1 MTTQGKILIY
11 KRNSKKGFSY
21 TYRIEAGIDPKTG
34 KRKQLTKSGFK
45 TAKEARAAAQPI
57 LNKLLLGENIIESN
71 ITFNEYAA
79 IWLADR
85 KSNLKKSSQ
94 SNNLETIK
102 IANRYFA
109 NLKMKSITPYMYQ
122 QFINHYGANVKLTTL
137 KTRHVIIKNIFNY
150 AVKYK
155 LINSNPTI
163 NVEFPRKNM
172 KKLDIN
178 SLYLTKDELKNFLI
192 FLENKIYKSSGYFY
206 PICVLLAY
214 TGMRLGEACALTW
227 EDIDFK
233 NKSIFIHSTMYAKNY
248 NNYVKQ
254 DTPKTQSSIRKIYID
269 NFLITVLKKW
279 RKKQLINRLQNGK
292 NNKVDAENYVFTT
305 IVAHTNKEKA
315 VLPIA
320 VSTAFKYI
328 NKKHLFPKHI
338 HAHMLRHTHVSLLAE
353 TRKVSLT
360 DIQAR
365 LGHSSDEM
373 TRRVYLHVTEKS
385 KIDTAR
391 IFEEYMAN

>member
-1 MTTQGKILIY
+1 MATQGKILVY

-34 KRKQLTKSGFK
+34 KRKQVTKSGFK

-57 LNKLLLGENIIESN
+57 LNKLLLGERIIESN
-71 ITFNEYAA
+71 ITFGEYAA
-79 IWLADR
+79 IWLAD
-85 KSNLKKSSQ
+85 KSNTLKISSRN
-94 SNNLETIK
+94 NNLEAIK
-102 IANRYFA
+102 IANRYFSH
-109 NLKMKSITPYMYQ
+109 LKMKNITPYMYQ
-122 QFINHYGANVKLTTL
+122 QFINNYGANVKLTTL

-155 LINSNPTI
+155 LINSNPAI
-163 NVEFPRKNM
+163 DVEFPRKIM
-172 KKLDIN
+172 KKIDITD
-178 SLYLTKDELKNFLI
+178 LYLTKDELKAFLS
-192 FLENKIYKSSGYFY
+192 FLENKVYKSSGYLY
-206 PICVLLAY
+206 PLCVLLAY
-214 TGMRLGEACALTW
+214 TGMRVGEACALTW
-227 EDIDFK
+227 EDIDFN

-254 DTPKTQSSIRKIYID
+254 DTPKSQSSIRKIYID
-269 NFLITVLKKW
+269 NFLIKILKKW
-279 RKKQLINRLQNGK
+279 QKKQLINRLRNGRI
-292 NNKVDAENYVFTT
+292 NKIDVENYVFTT
-305 IVAHTNKEKA
+305 IVLHTNEEKA

-320 VSTAFKYI
+320 VAAAFKYI

-365 LGHSSDEM
+365 LGHSSDKI
-373 TRRVYLHVTEKS
+373 TRKVYLHVTEKS
-385 KIDTAR
+385 KIDTAK

>member
-21 TYRIEAGIDPKTG
+21 TYPIEAGIDPKTG

-71 ITFNEYAA
+71 ITFSEYAA

-155 LINSNPTI
+155 LINSNPTT

-172 KKLDIN
+172 KKIDIN

>member
-1 MTTQGKILIY
+1 
-11 KRNSKKGFSY
+11 
-21 TYRIEAGIDPKTG
+21 
-34 KRKQLTKSGFK
+34 
-45 TAKEARAAAQPI
+45 
-57 LNKLLLGENIIESN
+57 
-71 ITFNEYAA
+71 
-79 IWLADR
+79 
-85 KSNLKKSSQ
+85 
-94 SNNLETIK
+94 
-102 IANRYFA
+102 
-109 NLKMKSITPYMYQ
+109 
-122 QFINHYGANVKLTTL
+122 
-137 KTRHVIIKNIFNY
+137 
-150 AVKYK
+150 
-155 LINSNPTI
+155 
-163 NVEFPRKNM
+163 M
-172 KKLDIN
+172 KKIDIN

-385 KIDTAR
+385 KIDTAQ